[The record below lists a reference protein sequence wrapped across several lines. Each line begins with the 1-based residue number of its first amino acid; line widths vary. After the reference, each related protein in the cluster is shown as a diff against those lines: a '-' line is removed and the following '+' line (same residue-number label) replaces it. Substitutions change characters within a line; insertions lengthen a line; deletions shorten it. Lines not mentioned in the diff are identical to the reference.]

1 MRKFNEADR
10 NKKSA
15 RIQIQENP
23 GNLSIELVSRLENR
37 VKSSLKDGYLPC
49 GVAWKI
55 AREADVPKIAVGE
68 VADRL
73 GIRITNCQIGCF
85 KVEKTPYDESVQKN
99 KIDVE
104 ISARVEALR
113 ESNKLT
119 CENVFTLAKEM
130 QLPPMVIADIA
141 NLRNLKI
148 QSCQLGCF

>member
-1 MRKFNEADR
+1 MRKFDEADR
-10 NKKSA
+10 EKKGT

-23 GNLSIELVSRLENR
+23 ANLSGEMVMRLENT

-49 GVAWKI
+49 PAAWKI

-73 GIRITNCQIGCF
+73 GIRVTDCQLGCF
-85 KVEKTPYDESVQKN
+85 KVEKTPYDESNQKSS
-99 KIDVE
+99 IDAE
-104 ISARVEALR
+104 IAARIETLG

-130 QLPPMVIADIA
+130 KLPPMAIADA
-141 NLRNLKI
+141 VNNLDLKI
-148 QSCQLGCF
+148 RQCQLGCF